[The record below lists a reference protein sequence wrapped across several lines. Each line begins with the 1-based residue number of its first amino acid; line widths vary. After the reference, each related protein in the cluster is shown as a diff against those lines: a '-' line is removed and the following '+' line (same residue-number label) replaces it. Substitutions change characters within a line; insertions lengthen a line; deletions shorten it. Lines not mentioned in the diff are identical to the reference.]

1 MNKSEQIEA
10 IKRLMENIETYL
22 QYADGPAYYNDLERL
37 RDLRAELK
45 ELEENEEWKTFWVG
59 FLFRFFSPLYSF

>member
-1 MNKSEQIEA
+1 MMSKTEQIES

-37 RDLRAELK
+37 RELRAELK
-45 ELEENEEWKTFWVG
+45 ELEEKSN
-59 FLFRFFSPLYSF
+59 L

>member
-22 QYADGPAYYNDLERL
+22 QYADGSAYYNDLERL
-37 RDLRAELK
+37 RELRAELK
-45 ELEENEEWKTFWVG
+45 VLEGEE
-59 FLFRFFSPLYSF
+59 